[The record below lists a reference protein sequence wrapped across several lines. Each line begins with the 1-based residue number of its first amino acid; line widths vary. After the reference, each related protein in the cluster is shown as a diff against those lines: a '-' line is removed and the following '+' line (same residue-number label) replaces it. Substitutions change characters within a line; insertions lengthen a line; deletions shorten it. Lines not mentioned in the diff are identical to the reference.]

1 MGQVKKTPSIP
12 YGYDWRD
19 WESIEAHVRE
29 KFVKTDSDGVYDER
43 PYDAA
48 MVMFIAG
55 MTLYEIDRAMCQIW
69 NAALDYGES
78 DEAEQ
83 Q

>member
-1 MGQVKKTPSIP
+1 MKKTPSIP
-12 YGYDWRD
+12 YGYDCHD
-19 WESIEAHVRE
+19 WELIEAHAYE
-29 KFVKTDSDGVYDER
+29 KFVTVDSDGVYDER
-43 PYDAA
+43 PLDAA
-48 MVMFIAG
+48 AEMFISG
-55 MTLYEIDRAMCQIW
+55 MSLYEIDRAMCQIW